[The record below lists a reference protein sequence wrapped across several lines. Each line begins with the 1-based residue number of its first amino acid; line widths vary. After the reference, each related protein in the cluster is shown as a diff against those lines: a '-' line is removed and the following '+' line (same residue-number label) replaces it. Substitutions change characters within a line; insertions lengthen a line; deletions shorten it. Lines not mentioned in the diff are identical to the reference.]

1 EKSLRFFVDEMEGPG
16 LWRYW
21 TKRHQYHSVIP
32 PDLDDVACVS
42 YVLRRHGV
50 EFPDNL
56 PLVLANRSPGGLFYT
71 WLTPRPR
78 MPALP
83 AYWRAVLPQLLSPLK
98 LYYFWRANESK
109 PQDVDCVVNANVLL
123 YAGERV
129 EARPVVDYLIDSLR
143 RGVEGCCDKW
153 HLNPFMFQYA
163 VSRCYREG
171 FAALGAI
178 RDESVARIVAA
189 SKPDGAFGENVL
201 DTALAACALL
211 NWGAAPTELERAFKH
226 MLEAQ
231 RQDGS
236 WPRAVLYYGGPKKYY
251 GWGSEELTTGFCLE
265 ALIRGRECRG
275 T

>member
-1 EKSLRFFVDEMEGPG
+1 MKAAGLKESVARGLAYLRRSQLPSGEFQVYMSTDHTLEKDAFVDGSPFPTALVVYSLGFARGEEAGDIIEKSLRFFVDEMEGPG

-109 PQDVDCVVNANVLL
+109 PQ
-123 YAGERV
+123 
-129 EARPVVDYLIDSLR
+129 R
-143 RGVEGCCDKW
+143 R
-153 HLNPFMFQYA
+153 M
-163 VSRCYREG
+163 R
-171 FAALGAI
+171 
-178 RDESVARIVAA
+178 
-189 SKPDGAFGENVL
+189 
-201 DTALAACALL
+201 
-211 NWGAAPTELERAFKH
+211 
-226 MLEAQ
+226 
-231 RQDGS
+231 GS
-236 WPRAVLYYGGPKKYY
+236 
-251 GWGSEELTTGFCLE
+251 
-265 ALIRGRECRG
+265 
-275 T
+275 

>member
-1 EKSLRFFVDEMEGPG
+1 
-16 LWRYW
+16 
-21 TKRHQYHSVIP
+21 
-32 PDLDDVACVS
+32 
-42 YVLRRHGV
+42 
-50 EFPDNL
+50 
-56 PLVLANRSPGGLFYT
+56 
-71 WLTPRPR
+71 
-78 MPALP
+78 
-83 AYWRAVLPQLLSPLK
+83 
-98 LYYFWRANESK
+98 
-109 PQDVDCVVNANVLL
+109 
-123 YAGERV
+123 
-129 EARPVVDYLIDSLR
+129 
-143 RGVEGCCDKW
+143 
-153 HLNPFMFQYA
+153 MFQYA